1 MYGQD
6 LPLSNMVVGAC
17 CDIVR
22 DVKGT
27 INPLMLQLAAYQ
39 EGA

>member
-1 MYGQD
+1 
-6 LPLSNMVVGAC
+6 MVVGAC